1 LLLCR
6 LEAVCGQPL
15 NILLEETFPM
25 IHECK
30 RGEFTISTDA
40 ARLDLK
46 VIHEFLTTSY
56 WAAGI
61 PLDVVKRSIEHSLSF
76 GVYHQDRQ
84 VGFARVI
91 TDYATFA
98 YLADVFVIEDYRGQ
112 GLAKWLVEV
121 IVAHPELQGLRRW
134 MLATRDA
141 HTLYGKVGFVGIT
154 SPEGWMERRDPD
166 AYARSSPSCKEA

>member
-1 LLLCR
+1 M
-6 LEAVCGQPL
+6 
-15 NILLEETFPM
+15 N
-25 IHECK
+25 HECR

-40 ARLDLK
+40 ARLDLN

-61 PLDVVKRSIEHSLSF
+61 PADVVKRSIEHSLPF
-76 GVYHQDRQ
+76 GIYQEERQ
-84 VGFARVI
+84 IGFARVI

-98 YLADVFVIEDYRGQ
+98 YLADVFVIEAYRGQ

-121 IVAHPELQGLRRW
+121 IVAHPRLQGLRRW

-141 HTLYGKVGFVGIT
+141 HALYSKVGFVELK
-154 SPEGWMERRDPD
+154 SPEDWMECRFADV
-166 AYARSSPSCKEA
+166 YAKSSPS

>member
-1 LLLCR
+1 MALHPIEHR
-6 LEAVCGQPL
+6 S
-15 NILLEETFPM
+15 NILLEATFPM
-25 IHECK
+25 IHEWK
-30 RGEFTISTDA
+30 RGEFTISTET

-61 PLDVVKRSIEHSLSF
+61 PLEVVKRSIEHSLPF
-76 GVYHQDRQ
+76 GVYQGDRQ
-84 VGFARVI
+84 VGFARLI

-98 YLADVFVIEDYRGQ
+98 YLADVFIIKDYGGQ

-121 IVAHPELQGLRRW
+121 IVAHPDLQGLRRW

-141 HTLYGKVGFVGIT
+141 HTLYSKVGFVEIK
-154 SPEGWMERRDPD
+154 SPERWMERHHTDV
-166 AYARSSPSCKEA
+166 YARPSPSGKAV